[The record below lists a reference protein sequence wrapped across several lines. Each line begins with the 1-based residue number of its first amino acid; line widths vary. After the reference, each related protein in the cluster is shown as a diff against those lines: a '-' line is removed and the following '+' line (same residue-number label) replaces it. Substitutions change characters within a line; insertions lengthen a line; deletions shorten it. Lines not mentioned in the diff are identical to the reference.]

1 MCIAFVQSFG
11 GLVLVRALLGLFE
24 SGLLPGVMLTLGRY
38 YRRHEI
44 ATRIG
49 WLSAVTSLSGA
60 FGGLLAT
67 GLSSIPKC
75 GMMERWRWVF
85 LIEGILTIL
94 VACAALYFLSNSPAE
109 AKFLNDE
116 EKRVATERLIA
127 EQKTVGKDPIDL
139 SALKRAILYP
149 PAQLIA
155 LGLISSLC
163 CMNSVAL
170 FMVSHTLQHLLSLSN
185 LPIADPTARNGV
197 HID

>member
-1 MCIAFVQSFG
+1 MACKKLGPRIWLPFLCGSFGLITMCIAFTQTFG
-11 GLVLVRALLGLFE
+11 GIVVVRTLLGVFE

-38 YRRHEI
+38 YRRNEI

-75 GMMERWRWVF
+75 GMMEKWRWVF
-85 LIEGILTIL
+85 LIEGILTICI
-94 VACAALYFLSNSPAE
+94 ACLAALVLPNSPAE
-109 AKFLNDE
+109 AKFLNE
-116 EKRVATERLIA
+116 EERRVATERLVT
-127 EQKTVGKDPIDL
+127 EQKTRGEDPIDI
-139 SALKRAILYP
+139 KAIKKAVLQP
-149 PAQLIA
+149 PSQLIA

-170 FMVSHTLQHLLSLSN
+170 FMVS
-185 LPIADPTARNGV
+185 
-197 HID
+197 

>member
-11 GLVLVRALLGLFE
+11 GLVIVRALLGLFE

-49 WLSAVTSLSGA
+49 WLSAITSLSGA

-67 GLSSIPKC
+67 GLSSIPRC
-75 GMMERWRWVF
+75 GMLEKWRWVF
-85 LIEGILTIL
+85 LLEGIMTIC
-94 VACAALYFLSNSPAE
+94 VACLAFVFLPNSPAE
-109 AKFLNDE
+109 AKFLDE
-116 EKRVATERLIA
+116 DEKRIAIERLIV
-127 EQKTVGKDPIDL
+127 EQKTMGEDLIDVKAVKK
-139 SALKRAILYP
+139 ALLQP
-149 PAQLIA
+149 PAHLVA

-170 FMVSHTLQHLLSLSN
+170 FMAS
-185 LPIADPTARNGV
+185 
-197 HID
+197 